1 MTRGRMRE
9 DDAPVPEDTLAAQPR
24 FLNRELSH
32 LDFNARVLELAS
44 DESVPL
50 LDRVNFCSI
59 FSSNMDEFF
68 MVRVAGLMDQVA
80 AGVFVRSAD
89 GLTPQAAL
97 SGIRER
103 TLRLINEQAK
113 LWKRQLKPALQ
124 AKGIVVAEIE
134 DLDASELEELE
145 QVFDREIF
153 PVLTPLAVGPGQP
166 FPYISGLSLSLG
178 LFVRDAENGEER
190 FARVKVPELLPRFLP
205 IGSRGLFVPLER
217 VIRHFLAWLFPMM
230 EVTECTPFRVTR
242 DADFAVSDEADDL
255 LEAVELEL
263 RRRRFGEPVRVEVSG
278 SCSARMLE
286 QLKSGLDVDDD
297 QIYLVPGL
305 LDLAEVS
312 EFFSLDRPELKEEPW
327 VPVVPARFAA
337 DNGAL
342 FAELRKS
349 PVLVHHPYDSFAR
362 TFESF
367 MRSAARDPHTLAV
380 KTAVYRTSDDSPHVP
395 ALIEAAE
402 DGKQTVCLVELKARF
417 DERRNIEWSRALES
431 AGVHVVYG
439 FPSLKIHAKGTL
451 IVRREAD
458 GLRRYAHIGTGNYN
472 AVTARLYEDFSLF
485 TGDEEI
491 TADLADL
498 FNHLTG
504 FGRPQ
509 KFRKLLVAP
518 FTMRLA
524 LVEHIRACA
533 AAADEGKPARI
544 RLKVNHL
551 ADEEIVTEL
560 YGAADAGVKI
570 EIFARTTCTLWPRKS
585 GGKEDIQVRTLL
597 GRFFEHSRFFIFEA
611 GDESTYLMGSAD
623 LMPRNL
629 DHRIEILVPVEDAR
643 SQRDLAR
650 TFDTIME
657 DTRWSWTLRSDG
669 TWERVHGKKGR
680 AGQSLHGALMRRAR
694 ARGRRAGTVSHG
706 R

>member
-1 MTRGRMRE
+1 VATKVAE
-9 DDAPVPEDTLAAQPR
+9 AQPR
-24 FLNRELSH
+24 FLNRELSQ
-32 LDFNARVLELAS
+32 LDFNARVLEIVR
-44 DESVPL
+44 DDSVPL
-50 LDRVNFCSI
+50 LERTNFCSI

-80 AGVFVRSAD
+80 AGVVVRSPD

-97 SGIRER
+97 AEIRER
-103 TLRLINEQAK
+103 STGLAAEQAK
-113 LWKRQLKPALQ
+113 LWKRHLKPALEAQ
-124 AKGIVVAEIE
+124 GIVVAEIE
-134 DLDASELEELE
+134 DLEPQELEELE
-145 QVFDREIF
+145 RVFESEIF

-178 LFVRDAENGEER
+178 LFVRDAETGEER

-217 VIRHFLAWLFPMM
+217 VIRHFLAWLFPEM
-230 EVTECTPFRVTR
+230 EIVECTTFRVTR

-263 RRRRFGEPVRVEVSG
+263 RRRPFGDPVRLEISG
-278 SCSARMLE
+278 SCSTRMLQ
-286 QLKSGLDVDDD
+286 QLKDGLDVVEE
-297 QIYLVPGL
+297 QVYLVPGL
-305 LDLAEVS
+305 LDLS
-312 EFFSLDRPELKEEPW
+312 ELVELFSLERPDLKEDPW
-327 VPVVPARFAA
+327 IPVVPARFASG
-337 DNGAL
+337 DREAL

-362 TFESF
+362 TFEWF
-367 MRSAARDPHTLAV
+367 VRTAATDPKTVAV
-380 KTAVYRTSDDSPHVP
+380 KTSVYRTSDDSPHVP

-402 DGKQTVCLVELKARF
+402 EGKQTVCLVELKARF

-498 FNHLTG
+498 FNYLTG
-504 FGRPQ
+504 FGHPRT
-509 KFRKLLVAP
+509 FRKLLVAP
-518 FTMRLA
+518 FTMRTG
-524 LVEHIRACA
+524 LVEHIRNCA
-533 AAADEGKPARI
+533 AAAEAGKPARI
-544 RLKVNHL
+544 RIKVNHL
-551 ADEEIVTEL
+551 ADEGIVSEL
-560 YGAADAGVKI
+560 YAAAEAGVDV
-570 EIFARTTCTLWPRKS
+570 EIFARTTCTLWPRRR
-585 GGKEDIQVRTLL
+585 GGKEDIKVRTLL

-611 GDESTYLMGSAD
+611 DGESTFLMGSAD
-623 LMPRNL
+623 LMRRNL

-643 SQRDLAR
+643 SQRELTR
-650 TFDTIME
+650 TFDSIME
-657 DTRWSWTLRSDG
+657 DTRWSWALRADG
-669 TWERVHGKKGR
+669 KWERVRGKKGS
-680 AGQSLHGALMRRAR
+680 AGQSLHSALMRRAR
-694 ARGRRAGTVSHG
+694 ARGRRASTVS
-706 R
+706 RDR

>member
-1 MTRGRMRE
+1 MATKVAE
-9 DDAPVPEDTLAAQPR
+9 AQPR
-24 FLNRELSH
+24 FLNRELSQ
-32 LDFNARVLELAS
+32 LDFNARVLEIVR
-44 DESVPL
+44 DDSVPL
-50 LDRVNFCSI
+50 LERTNFCSI

-80 AGVFVRSAD
+80 AGVVVRSPD

-97 SGIRER
+97 AEIRER
-103 TLRLINEQAK
+103 STGLAAEQAK
-113 LWKRQLKPALQ
+113 LWKRHLKPALEAQ
-124 AKGIVVAEIE
+124 GIVVAEIE
-134 DLDASELEELE
+134 DLEPTELEELE
-145 QVFDREIF
+145 RVFESEIF

-178 LFVRDAENGEER
+178 LFVRDAETGEER

-217 VIRHFLAWLFPMM
+217 VIRHFLAWLFPEM
-230 EVTECTPFRVTR
+230 EIVECTTFRVTR

-263 RRRRFGEPVRVEVSG
+263 RRRPFGDPVRLEISG
-278 SCSARMLE
+278 SCSTRMLQ
-286 QLKSGLDVDDD
+286 QLKDGLDVVEE
-297 QIYLVPGL
+297 QVYLVPGL
-305 LDLAEVS
+305 LDLS
-312 EFFSLDRPELKEEPW
+312 ELVELFSLERPDLKEDPW
-327 VPVVPARFAA
+327 IPVVPARFASG
-337 DNGAL
+337 DREAL

-362 TFESF
+362 TFEWF
-367 MRSAARDPHTLAV
+367 VRTAATDPKTVAV
-380 KTAVYRTSDDSPHVP
+380 KTSVYRTSDDSPHVP

-402 DGKQTVCLVELKARF
+402 EGKQTVCLVELKARF

-498 FNHLTG
+498 FNYLTG
-504 FGRPQ
+504 FGHPRT
-509 KFRKLLVAP
+509 FRKLLVAP
-518 FTMRLA
+518 FTMRTG
-524 LVEHIRACA
+524 LVEHIRNCA
-533 AAADEGKPARI
+533 AAAEAGKPARI
-544 RLKVNHL
+544 RIKVNHL
-551 ADEEIVTEL
+551 ADEGIVSEL
-560 YGAADAGVKI
+560 YAAAEAGVDV
-570 EIFARTTCTLWPRKS
+570 EIFARTTCTLWPRRR
-585 GGKEDIQVRTLL
+585 GGKEDIKVRTLL

-611 GDESTYLMGSAD
+611 DGESTFLMGSAD
-623 LMPRNL
+623 LMRRNL

-643 SQRDLAR
+643 SQRELTR
-650 TFDTIME
+650 TFDSIME
-657 DTRWSWTLRSDG
+657 DTRWSWALRADG
-669 TWERVHGKKGR
+669 KWERVRGKKGS
-680 AGQSLHGALMRRAR
+680 AGQSLHSALMRRAR
-694 ARGRRAGTVSHG
+694 ARGRRASTVS
-706 R
+706 RDR

>member
-1 MTRGRMRE
+1 VAVSTQE
-9 DDAPVPEDTLAAQPR
+9 AQPR

-32 LDFNARVLELAS
+32 LDFNARVLEVAA
-44 DESVPL
+44 DDSVPL

-80 AGVFVRSAD
+80 AGLTVRSAD
-89 GLTPQAAL
+89 GLTPQSAL
-97 SGIRER
+97 RGIRER
-103 TLRLINEQAK
+103 TLELVGRQAK
-113 LWKRQLKPALQ
+113 LWKRQLKPALEAQ
-124 AKGIVVAEIE
+124 GIVVAEIE
-134 DLDASELEELE
+134 DLNRSELEELE
-145 QVFDREIF
+145 RVFDREIF
-153 PVLTPLAVGPGQP
+153 PVLTPLAVGQGQP

-178 LFVRDAENGEER
+178 LVVRDEESGEER

-205 IGSRGLFVPLER
+205 IGSRGLYVPLER
-217 VIRHFLAWLFPMM
+217 VIRYFLGWLFPMM
-230 EVTECTPFRVTR
+230 EIVECTPFRVTR

-278 SCSARMLE
+278 SSSARMLE

-297 QIYLVPGL
+297 QMYLVPGL
-305 LDLAEVS
+305 LDLAALV
-312 EFFSLDRPELKEEPW
+312 EFVSLDRPDLKEEHW
-327 VPVVPARFAA
+327 VPAVPTRFVNDDA
-337 DNGAL
+337 DAL
-342 FAELRKS
+342 FTELRKG
-349 PVLVHHPYDSFAR
+349 PALVHHPYDSFAR
-362 TFESF
+362 TFETFVRTS
-367 MRSAARDPHTLAV
+367 ARDPRTVAV
-380 KTAVYRTSDDSPHVP
+380 KTAVYRTSNDSPHVP

-402 DGKQTVCLVELKARF
+402 EGKQSVCLVELKARF

-439 FPSLKIHAKGTL
+439 FPSLKVHAKGTL
-451 IVRREAD
+451 VVRREAD

-472 AVTARLYEDFSLF
+472 AVTARIYEDFSLF

-509 KFRKLLVAP
+509 AFRKLLVAP
-518 FTMRLA
+518 FTMRPA

-533 AAADEGKPARI
+533 EAAETGEQARI

-551 ADEEIVTEL
+551 ADEEIVSEL
-560 YGAADAGVKI
+560 YGAADAGVEI
-570 EIFARTTCTLWPRKS
+570 EIFARTTCTLWPRKR
-585 GGKEDIQVRTLL
+585 GGKEDITVRTLL

-611 GDESTYLMGSAD
+611 GDERTFLIGSAD

-643 SQRDLAR
+643 GQRELSR

-657 DTRWSWTLRSDG
+657 DTRWSWALRADG
-669 TWERVHGKKGR
+669 TWERVRGKKGR
-680 AGQSLHGALMRRAR
+680 QGQSLHAALMRRAR
-694 ARGRRAGTVSHG
+694 ARARRANTVG
-706 R
+706 RSR

>member
-1 MTRGRMRE
+1 VAVSTHE
-9 DDAPVPEDTLAAQPR
+9 AQPR

-32 LDFNARVLELAS
+32 LDFNARVLEVAA
-44 DESVPL
+44 DDSVPL

-80 AGVFVRSAD
+80 AGLTVRSAD
-89 GLTPQAAL
+89 GLTPQSAL
-97 SGIRER
+97 RGIRER
-103 TLRLINEQAK
+103 TLDLVGRQAK
-113 LWKRQLKPALQ
+113 LWKRQLKPALEAQ
-124 AKGIVVAEIE
+124 GIVVAEIE
-134 DLDASELEELE
+134 DLDRSELEELE
-145 QVFDREIF
+145 RVFDREIF
-153 PVLTPLAVGPGQP
+153 PVLTPLAVGQGQP

-178 LFVRDAENGEER
+178 LVVRDEESGEER

-205 IGSRGLFVPLER
+205 IGSRGLYVPLER
-217 VIRHFLAWLFPMM
+217 VIRYFLGWLFPMM
-230 EVTECTPFRVTR
+230 EIVECTPFRVTR

-297 QIYLVPGL
+297 QMYLVPGL
-305 LDLAEVS
+305 LDLSALV
-312 EFFSLDRPELKEEPW
+312 EFVSLDRPELKEDPW
-327 VPVVPARFAA
+327 VPAVPTRFV
-337 DNGAL
+337 DDDGDAL
-342 FAELRKS
+342 FAELRKG
-349 PVLVHHPYDSFAR
+349 PALVHHPYDSFAR
-362 TFESF
+362 TFETF
-367 MRSAARDPHTLAV
+367 VRTSAHDPRTVAV

-402 DGKQTVCLVELKARF
+402 EGKQSVCLVELKARF

-451 IVRREAD
+451 VVRREAD

-472 AVTARLYEDFSLF
+472 AVTARIYEDFSLF

-509 KFRKLLVAP
+509 AFRKLLVAP
-518 FTMRLA
+518 FTMRPA

-533 AAADEGKPARI
+533 EAAEAGKQARI

-551 ADEEIVTEL
+551 ADEEIVSEL
-560 YGAADAGVKI
+560 YGAADAGVEI
-570 EIFARTTCTLWPRKS
+570 EIFARTTCTLWPRKR
-585 GGKEDIQVRTLL
+585 GGKEDITVRTLL

-611 GDESTYLMGSAD
+611 GDERTFLIGSAD

-643 SQRDLAR
+643 GQRELSR

-657 DTRWSWTLRSDG
+657 DTRWSWALRADG
-669 TWERVHGKKGR
+669 TWERVRGKKGR
-680 AGQSLHGALMRRAR
+680 QGQSLHAALMRRAR
-694 ARGRRAGTVSHG
+694 ARARRANTVG
-706 R
+706 RSR

>member
-1 MTRGRMRE
+1 VPAGTV
-9 DDAPVPEDTLAAQPR
+9 DDQPR
-24 FLNRELSH
+24 FLNRELSR
-32 LDFNARVLELAS
+32 LDFNARVLEVAS

-50 LDRVNFCSI
+50 LERANFSSI
-59 FSSNMDEFF
+59 FSSNLDEFF
-68 MVRVAGLMDQVA
+68 MVRVAGLMDQVE
-80 AGVFVRSAD
+80 AGVAVRSPD
-89 GLTPQAAL
+89 GLAPQAAL
-97 SGIRER
+97 SEIRAR
-103 TLRLINEQAK
+103 TLKLVTEQAK
-113 LWKRQLKPALQ
+113 LWKRQLKPELAAQ
-124 AKGIVVAEIE
+124 GIVVAEIE
-134 DLDASELEELE
+134 DLEPAELDELGR
-145 QVFDREIF
+145 VFEAEIY

-178 LFVRDAENGEER
+178 LFVRDAETGEER
-190 FARVKVPELLPRFLP
+190 FARVKVAELLPRFLP

-217 VIRHFLAWLFPMM
+217 VIRHFLPRLFPMM
-230 EVTECTPFRVTR
+230 EIVECTFFRVTR

-286 QLKSGLDVDDD
+286 QLKSGLDVSDD

-305 LDLAEVS
+305 LDLSKLDELAA
-312 EFFSLDRPELKEEPW
+312 LDRPDLKESPW
-327 VPVVPARFAA
+327 VPVVPGRFASEDA
-337 DNGAL
+337 DAL
-342 FAELRKS
+342 FAELSKG

-362 TFESF
+362 TFEAF
-367 MRSAARDPHTLAV
+367 VRTAARDPRTVAV

-402 DGKQTVCLVELKARF
+402 EGKQAVSLVELKARF

-451 IVRREAD
+451 VVRRETD

-485 TGDEEI
+485 TGDPEI
-491 TADLADL
+491 TADLAEL
-498 FNHLTG
+498 FNYLTG

-509 KFRKLLVAP
+509 AFKKLLVAP
-518 FTMRLA
+518 FTMRPA

-533 AAADEGKPARI
+533 AAAKAGKEARI
-544 RLKVNHL
+544 RIKVNHL
-551 ADEEIVTEL
+551 ADEEIVSEL
-560 YGAADAGVKI
+560 YAAADAGVDVQ
-570 EIFARTTCTLWPRKS
+570 IFARTTCTLWPRKTD
-585 GGKEDIQVRTLL
+585 GKEDIRVRTLL

-611 GDESTYLMGSAD
+611 DGESTYLLGSAD

-629 DHRIEILVPVEDAR
+629 DHRIEILVPIEDAR
-643 SQRDLAR
+643 SQRELSR
-650 TFDTIME
+650 TFDSIMQ
-657 DTRWSWTLRSDG
+657 DTRWSWALRADG
-669 TWERVHGKKGR
+669 TWQRVRGKKGR
-680 AGQSLHGALMRRAR
+680 QGQSIHGALMRRAR
-694 ARGRRAGTVSHG
+694 ARARRASSVSPS